1 MFYSINYS
9 TKFRTNFS
17 CFLTL
22 RVNNAIGR
30 RHENSLLNVK
40 HGLAIQL
47 QQQKTQKEE
56 RSQREREKEAKI
68 ANKKGNGDKS
78 FKILISKAA
87 SHTHLH
93 TTVGL

>member
-1 MFYSINYS
+1 M
-9 TKFRTNFS
+9 
-17 CFLTL
+17 
-22 RVNNAIGR
+22 NNAIGR

>member
-1 MFYSINYS
+1 M
-9 TKFRTNFS
+9 
-17 CFLTL
+17 TL

-56 RSQREREKEAKI
+56 RSQREREREKEAKI

>member
-1 MFYSINYS
+1 MLN
-9 TKFRTNFS
+9 TVWPFS
-17 CFLTL
+17 Y
-22 RVNNAIGR
+22 NNK
-30 RHENSLLNVK
+30 K
-40 HGLAIQL
+40 H
-47 QQQKTQKEE
+47 KKKKEARE
-56 RSQREREKEAKI
+56 REREKEAKI

>member
-1 MFYSINYS
+1 MIGERQISKIAKN
-9 TKFRTNFS
+9 TK
-17 CFLTL
+17 
-22 RVNNAIGR
+22 R
-30 RHENSLLNVK
+30 RKKPE
-40 HGLAIQL
+40 
-47 QQQKTQKEE
+47 
-56 RSQREREKEAKI
+56 REREKEAKI

>member
-56 RSQREREKEAKI
+56 RSQRERERKRQKLLTR
-68 ANKKGNGDKS
+68 KGMETKVLK
-78 FKILISKAA
+78 F
-87 SHTHLH
+87 
-93 TTVGL
+93 